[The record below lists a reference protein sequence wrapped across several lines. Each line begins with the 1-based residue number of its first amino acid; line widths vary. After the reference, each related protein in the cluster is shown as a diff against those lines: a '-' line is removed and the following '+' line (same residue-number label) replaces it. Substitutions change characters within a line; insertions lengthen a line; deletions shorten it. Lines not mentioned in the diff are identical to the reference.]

1 MKRKITIAA
10 LTLGLLVF
18 GIISLPGSP
27 VSNTLAATARQVPPA
42 PQHKGFAVI
51 ELFTSEGCSSC
62 PAADELVAD
71 IQKENAGKQIYVLA
85 FHVDYWDRQGWK
97 DRFSNHDFTE
107 RQQRYSGWLN
117 LSTIYTPQVVING
130 ATEYVGSDAPHIL
143 KAVSGGLDQDP
154 ANNLTIDCG
163 IVGKRLT
170 VNYRSTATEKGDE
183 VLLAL
188 VRRSAQSAV
197 RGGENAGLKLSHVQI
212 VQQLVHAKPV
222 GKGPVAIDLPPD
234 FNPKEWQLIGLVQ
247 NSLNGHISAATKF
260 DF

>member
-1 MKRKITIAA
+1 MKRQITIAA
-10 LTLGLLVF
+10 MILSLLIF

-27 VSNTLAATARQVPPA
+27 VSNALFAASKQVPTD
-42 PQHKGFAVI
+42 PQQKGFAVI

-71 IQKENAGKQIYVLA
+71 IQKENPGKQIYVLA

-97 DRFSNHDFTE
+97 DRFSNHEFTE
-107 RQQRYSGWLN
+107 RQQLYSSWLN
-117 LSTIYTPQVVING
+117 LETIYTPQVVVNG
-130 ATEYVGSDAPHIL
+130 STEYVGSDAPHIL
-143 KAVSGGLDQDP
+143 KAVSNGLGHDP
-154 ANNLTIDCG
+154 ANTLIVDCG

-170 VNYRSTATEKGDE
+170 INYQSTATDKGDE

-188 VRRSAQSAV
+188 VQRSAQSAV
-197 RGGENAGLKLSHVQI
+197 RAGENAGRSLSHVQI
-212 VQQLVHAKPV
+212 VRQLVHAKPNSKKAV
-222 GKGPVAIDLPPD
+222 TLDLPPD

>member
-1 MKRKITIAA
+1 MKRKITITAMV
-10 LTLGLLVF
+10 LGLLIF
-18 GIISLPGSP
+18 GIISLPASP
-27 VSNTLAATARQVPPA
+27 VSNTLFAASGQVPPD

-71 IQKENAGKQIYVLA
+71 IQKENPDKQIYVLA

-97 DRFSNHDFTE
+97 DRFSDHQFTE
-107 RQQRYSGWLN
+107 RQQLYSGWLK
-117 LSTIYTPQVVING
+117 LETIYTPQVVING

-143 KAVSGGLDQDP
+143 KAVSSGLGHDP
-154 ANNLTIDCG
+154 ANNLIVDCG

-170 VNYRSTATEKGDE
+170 INYRATATEKGDE

-188 VRRSAQSAV
+188 VQRSAQSAV
-197 RGGENAGLKLSHVQI
+197 RGGENAGRSLSHVQI
-212 VQQLVHAKPV
+212 VRQLVHAKPDS
-222 GKGPVAIDLPPD
+222 KQPVTIDLPPD

-247 NSLNGHISAATKF
+247 NSHNGHITAATKF